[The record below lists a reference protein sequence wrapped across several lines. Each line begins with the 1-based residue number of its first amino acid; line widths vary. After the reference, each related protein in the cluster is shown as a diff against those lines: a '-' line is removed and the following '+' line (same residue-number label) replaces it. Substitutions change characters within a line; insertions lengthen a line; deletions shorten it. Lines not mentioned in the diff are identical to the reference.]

1 MLVWGGGALCV
12 CGRGLGWGNKGL
24 RVGGRG
30 WWWVEAG
37 NLAVSAPWC
46 WRLGGG
52 GGLHTYWCGCTCM
65 CSYMFECVCC
75 FWMGVLFLYACMFV
89 KMCV

>member
-1 MLVWGGGALCV
+1 MLVWGEALCV
-12 CGRGLGWGNKGL
+12 CGRGLGWGTKGL
-24 RVGGRG
+24 RVGGGG

-52 GGLHTYWCGCTCM
+52 GAANILVWMYLYVQLHD
-65 CSYMFECVCC
+65 
-75 FWMGVLFLYACMFV
+75 
-89 KMCV
+89 